1 MAATFMDVT
10 GLSLALGWMIV
21 AYVFEAFLL
30 LVLAALIFAKFWMG
44 SYIFHT
50 LHGREPNG
58 APCNSYPLF
67 QN

>member
-1 MAATFMDVT
+1 MAATFMAVT

-30 LVLAALIFAKFWMG
+30 LVLVALIFAKFWMG
-44 SYIFHT
+44 SYIFHI

-58 APCNSYPLF
+58 AHCNFYPLF